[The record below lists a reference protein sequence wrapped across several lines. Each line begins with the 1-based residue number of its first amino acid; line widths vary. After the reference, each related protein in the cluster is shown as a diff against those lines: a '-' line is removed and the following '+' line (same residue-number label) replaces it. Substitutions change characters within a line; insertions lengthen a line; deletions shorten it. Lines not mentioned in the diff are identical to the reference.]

1 MSIVVLLV
9 ITGLY
14 TITGGLAAVIY
25 TDTVQTFVMLGGA
38 IVMMVLG
45 KYKLGKVL
53 LKSFFTT
60 ALSSNKTVKVNESIK
75 NLLL

>member
-1 MSIVVLLV
+1 MLKKYIFNQQSDLFSGAIFIQTALGWNLYLSIVVLLV

-45 KYKLGKVL
+45 KYKL
-53 LKSFFTT
+53 
-60 ALSSNKTVKVNESIK
+60 
-75 NLLL
+75 